1 MKLCWTFV
9 GTLEYIIFAHVFFF
23 FMVVELML
31 AIVELNMP
39 GIIIVVVIVV
49 CLGWKEDC
57 NK

>member
-1 MKLCWTFV
+1 M
-9 GTLEYIIFAHVFFF
+9 FF

-49 CLGWKEDC
+49 CLGWKGDC

>member
-1 MKLCWTFV
+1 M
-9 GTLEYIIFAHVFFF
+9 FF

-31 AIVELNMP
+31 AIVELNMS

-49 CLGWKEDC
+49 CLGWKGDC

>member
-9 GTLEYIIFAHVFFF
+9 GTLEYIIFAHVFF

-49 CLGWKEDC
+49 CLGWKGDC